1 MISFGP
7 TEEQEVVREAMREF
21 AGQVLRPLARG
32 CDESE
37 SLPAELLQQ
46 VWELGLTTTQIP
58 EAFGGA
64 GEERSPV
71 TNVLVLEE
79 LAHGDAA
86 LAMAAASP
94 SLFANAILDH
104 GTDEQKAKYLPLF
117 AEEAFHAASL
127 ALVEPGPVFDVLN
140 LRTKAEPKGDGF
152 VLSGQKTL
160 VPLADRASHFL
171 VLARN
176 DAQDGFEGIEAFIVP
191 RDADG
196 LTVGE
201 AEKSLGL
208 KGLPTAGLA
217 LDRVEVPAADRLG
230 GARGFD
236 ARRLIAASRTATSAV
251 MVGVS
256 RAVLEYAIPYA
267 KDREAFGEAIA
278 KKQAIAF
285 MLSDMRIEVDAMRWL
300 VWKAASHL
308 ERGLDATRAAHVARV
323 YCAREAMKIAD
334 NGLQVL
340 GGHGF
345 IREHPVEM
353 WYRNARTLGVVE
365 GSVTC

>member
-7 TEEQEVVREAMREF
+7 TEEQEVVREAMRDF
-21 AGQVLRPLARG
+21 AEEALRTVARE
-32 CDESE
+32 CDESA
-37 SLPAELLQQ
+37 SVPDALLQQ
-46 VWELGLTTTQIP
+46 VWELGLTATQIP
-58 EAFGGA
+58 EEFGGA

-79 LAHGDAA
+79 LAYGDAA
-86 LAMAAASP
+86 LALAAVVP

-104 GTDEQKAKYLPLF
+104 GTEEQKAKYLPLF
-117 AEEAFHAASL
+117 TGESFHAASL
-127 ALVEPGPVFDVLN
+127 AMVEPGPLFDVLN

-152 VLSGQKTL
+152 VLSGQKSL
-160 VPLADRASHFL
+160 VPLGDRASHFL
-171 VLARN
+171 VLAHN
-176 DAQDGFEGIEAFIVP
+176 TAQEGFAGIEGFIVP
-191 RDADG
+191 RDARG
-196 LTVGE
+196 LTIGE
-201 AEKSLGL
+201 PEKNLGL
-208 KGLPTAGLA
+208 RGLPTVGLT
-217 LDRVEVPAADRLG
+217 LDRVEVAAADRLG
-230 GARGFD
+230 GEKGFD
-236 ARRLIAASRTATSAV
+236 ARRLVAASRTALSAV

-256 RAVLEYAIPYA
+256 RAVMEYAIPYA

-300 VWKAASHL
+300 VWKAASQL
-308 ERGLDATRAAHVARV
+308 EHGLDATRAAHLARG
-323 YCAREAMKIAD
+323 YCARESMKIAD
-334 NGLQVL
+334 NGVQVL

-353 WYRNARTLGVVE
+353 WYRNARTLGVLE